1 MLYSVHIIE
10 ELIQLTV
17 GSIAEII
24 TNSHKIEDLTEDLE
38 RNFTSAWKNQVEYEL
53 NSKKM

>member
-17 GSIAEII
+17 GSNAEII
-24 TNSHKIEDLTEDLE
+24 TNSHWIEDLTEDLE